1 MPKVKISE
9 YSTTNSANTDIE
21 SINID
26 EGCAPSGINNAIREL
41 MVHLKEFQ
49 TGSSGDPLTVAGTF
63 VASGGATL
71 SGTNTLSGSTVMTAS
86 AGTSA
91 SPSIHFSSDTNTGIF
106 SPAAD
111 TIAFAEGGVE
121 AMRIDSSGNVGI
133 GTTSPS
139 YKVDIQGS
147 TTGSLRAQVRNT
159 NSGTGATSYFTL
171 GNDTDNSVGGLI
183 LGSSANTTYGANTLA
198 VYQSANA
205 PLTFWTNN
213 NERMRI
219 DSSGNVGIGTTTA
232 VGKTTIRNSAIDQV
246 ALTLTH
252 DSVSAL
258 NWNFVSGVSG
268 EAHEVF
274 ELRSGTNKWLRLFGV
289 SGANHAAFYT
299 ANTERARITSGGYF
313 LAGTTSVIDGHSF
326 KALGTT
332 SADYAASF
340 QQNGSGSSARLLRWL
355 TPSSSDAGG
364 YFVYATGNA
373 GANTLNIFSN
383 GNITNTN
390 GSYGTIS
397 DIKHKQDIV
406 DARSQ
411 WNDIKNIKIRKF
423 RFKNDSTGL
432 LQIGVIA
439 QELEQVSPGLVSEH
453 KDLKEIEVPVLDD
466 NGEPVLNED
475 GTAQVTKK
483 SVETEETTKSV
494 KTTVLYMKAVKALQ
508 EAMARIET
516 LEAQNAAFEAR
527 LAALEAK

>member
-1 MPKVKISE
+1 MPKTKISE

-111 TIAFAEGGVE
+111 TIAFAEGGAEV
-121 AMRIDSSGNVGI
+121 ARFNSSGFLGLGYTDPRGRLYVG
-133 GTTSPS
+133 TADLSS
-139 YKVDIQGS
+139 GS
-147 TTGSLRAQVRNT
+147 TDASNGINLKQTSTTAATGIYLER
-159 NSGTGATSYFTL
+159 SGERKGYYIYL
-171 GNDTDNSVGGLI
+171 GGDADS
-183 LGSSANTTYGANTLA
+183 
-198 VYQSANA
+198 
-205 PLTFWTNN
+205 LTFQRNN
-213 NERMRI
+213 NGTKADTMSLDR
-219 DSSGNVGIGTTTA
+219 DGNVGIGTTTA

-299 ANTERARITSGGYF
+299 ANTERARIDSSGNLLLGQTSTSSGADGKLSATAASGSNQCAATFKNFEGASQYTTITYNAATSGDNLFTAFGTETSFTVRGSISYNR
-313 LAGTTSVIDGHSF
+313 AGGLVAYNVTS
-326 KALGTT
+326 
-332 SADYAASF
+332 DYRAKDIYGPVV
-340 QQNGSGSSARLLRWL
+340 GSGALIDSV
-355 TPSSSDAGG
+355 PVYMGKMKDATQERPM
-364 YFVYATGNA
+364 F
-373 GANTLNIFSN
+373 
-383 GNITNTN
+383 
-390 GSYGTIS
+390 
-397 DIKHKQDIV
+397 
-406 DARSQ
+406 
-411 WNDIKNIKIRKF
+411 
-423 RFKNDSTGL
+423 
-432 LQIGVIA
+432 IA
-439 QELEQVSPGLVSEH
+439 H
-453 KDLKEIEVPVLDD
+453 EVPTYAHT
-466 NGEPVLNED
+466 GEKDAVDKDGKPVYQQMD
-475 GTAQVTKK
+475 A
-483 SVETEETTKSV
+483 S
-494 KTTVLYMKAVKALQ
+494 ALIPVMWAEIQ
-508 EAMARIET
+508 DLRK
-516 LEAQNAAFEAR
+516 R
-527 LAALEAK
+527 LAAAGI